1 MYIEKNFIKAIS
13 ESFKKYIEFGARS
26 TQKLK
31 PIHDFVA
38 QTLQNIWGLEY
49 EIHYLGDSTK
59 EMKVKGKYYDK
70 DVDVTVTK
78 DSEPVMCLGIK
89 FVTSNYKQNANNYFE
104 NMMGETAN
112 IQARND
118 LPYFQLI
125 VLRHKTPYYDKTT
138 QKSGTKTPSKIEIIN
153 EHDLQKYINLAYD
166 AQQAHKPY
174 SIGILLIDLDEI
186 TAKVTTLEPN
196 TLFEKDFAA
205 LLESKLSVVNLFSD
219 IGNYKKFINTKK

>member
-1 MYIEKNFIKAIS
+1 
-13 ESFKKYIEFGARS
+13 
-26 TQKLK
+26 
-31 PIHDFVA
+31 
-38 QTLQNIWGLEY
+38 
-49 EIHYLGDSTK
+49 
-59 EMKVKGKYYDK
+59 
-70 DVDVTVTK
+70 
-78 DSEPVMCLGIK
+78 
-89 FVTSNYKQNANNYFE
+89 
-104 NMMGETAN
+104 MGETAN

-138 QKSGTKTPSKIEIIN
+138 QKSGIKTHSKIEIIN

-166 AQQAHKPY
+166 AQQSHKPY

-186 TAKVTTLEPN
+186 TAKVTVLEPKI
-196 TLFEKDFAA
+196 LFEKDFAV